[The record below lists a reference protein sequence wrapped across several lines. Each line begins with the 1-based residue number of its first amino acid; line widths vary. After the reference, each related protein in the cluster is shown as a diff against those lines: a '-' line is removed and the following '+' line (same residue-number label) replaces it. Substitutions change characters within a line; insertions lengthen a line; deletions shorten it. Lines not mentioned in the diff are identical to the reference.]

1 MSQIK
6 FWGNRK
12 MIKKQLRNKF
22 ISIRVSEAELA
33 VVAKLYAAGID
44 FRDTVRRMISVAE
57 SLRGAADEND

>member
-1 MSQIK
+1 
-6 FWGNRK
+6 

-44 FRDTVRRMISVAE
+44 FRDMVRRMISVAE
-57 SLRGAADEND
+57 SLRGADENS

>member
-1 MSQIK
+1 
-6 FWGNRK
+6 

>member
-44 FRDTVRRMISVAE
+44 FRDMVRRMISVAE
-57 SLRGAADEND
+57 SLRGADENS